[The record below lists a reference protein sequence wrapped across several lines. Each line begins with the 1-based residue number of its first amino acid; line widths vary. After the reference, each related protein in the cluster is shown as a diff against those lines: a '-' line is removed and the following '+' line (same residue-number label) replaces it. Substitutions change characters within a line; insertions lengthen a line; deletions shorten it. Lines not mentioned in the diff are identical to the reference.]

1 MATEIIRQLKTQ
13 IKILIVTVIV
23 LLGIICGINAYY
35 VDKIE
40 KIEKEYL
47 IKEINF
53 EYTIPEKVMPFSSK
67 TLIILSAP
75 LPIP

>member
-53 EYTIPEKVMPFSSK
+53 EYTIPEKVMPES
-67 TLIILSAP
+67 IIQRKKKRR
-75 LPIP
+75 

>member
-53 EYTIPEKVMPFSSK
+53 EYTIPENVMPES
-67 TLIILSAP
+67 IIQRKKKRR
-75 LPIP
+75 